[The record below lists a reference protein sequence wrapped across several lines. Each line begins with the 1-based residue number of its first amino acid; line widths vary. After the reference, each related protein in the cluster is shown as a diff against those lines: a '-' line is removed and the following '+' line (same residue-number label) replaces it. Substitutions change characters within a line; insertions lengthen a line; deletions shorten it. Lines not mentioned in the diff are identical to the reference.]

1 DCQVEGLWYVEL
13 RREVIRMESAVGGL
27 GVGKGDVVGLFMPRA
42 PEIVVA
48 MLAIIKIGGIFLPL
62 FSGFGP
68 QAIVSRLSDAN
79 AKALFTADACSRR
92 GKATLLKPIADEA
105 AKEIPTLRHLI
116 VLKRLGLD
124 VPWQPGRDLWWH
136 ELIAKARDESE
147 TEPTSAE

>member
-48 MLAIIKIGGIFLPL
+48 MLAIIKIGGLFLPL

-68 QAIVSRLSDAN
+68 QAIVSRLSDAQ
-79 AKALFTADACSRR
+79 AKALFTADGCWRR
-92 GKATLLKPIADEA
+92 GKSIFLKPIADEA
-105 AKEIPTLRHLI
+105 AKQIPSLHHVI
-116 VLKRLGLD
+116 VVKRLAVE
-124 VPWQPGRDLWWH
+124 VPWTAGRDHWWQD
-136 ELIAKARDESE
+136 LVANA
-147 TEPTSAE
+147 